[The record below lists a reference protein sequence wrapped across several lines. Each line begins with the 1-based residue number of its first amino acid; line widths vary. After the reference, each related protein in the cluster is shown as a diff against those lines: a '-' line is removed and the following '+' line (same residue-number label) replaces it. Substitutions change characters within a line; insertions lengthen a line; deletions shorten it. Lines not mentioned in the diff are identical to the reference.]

1 MDLDNLFSVTFILA
15 GANGFSGTVL
25 FDNMVTDNGIIINGF
40 NKKTELFSAADQ
52 SKGHITSIELY
63 NKDGTPA
70 GTSAIKPIAAA
81 KKASMSVKNGNV
93 SLTAN
98 ASGFASIDVFNMIG
112 KRVMTLHRGNLSA
125 GRHTFS
131 LQGLNKGQYIIRAKG
146 AGLNAT
152 QKVLLK

>member
-1 MDLDNLFSVTFILA
+1 
-15 GANGFSGTVL
+15 
-25 FDNMVTDNGIIINGF
+25 
-40 NKKTELFSAADQ
+40 
-52 SKGHITSIELY
+52 
-63 NKDGTPA
+63 
-70 GTSAIKPIAAA
+70 
-81 KKASMSVKNGNV
+81 MSVKNGNV

-98 ASGFASIDVFNMIG
+98 TSGFASIDVFNMIG

-125 GRHTFS
+125 GSHTFS